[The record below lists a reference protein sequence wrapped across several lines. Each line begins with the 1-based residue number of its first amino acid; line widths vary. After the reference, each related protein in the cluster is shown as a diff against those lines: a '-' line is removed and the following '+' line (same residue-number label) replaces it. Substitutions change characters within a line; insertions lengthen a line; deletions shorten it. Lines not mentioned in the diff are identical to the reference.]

1 MYLYGRLVTSFGAEC
16 TRKLNIKLKFIFHIY
31 HCCTVFG
38 TEHVKEQGSKSIYY
52 IEETLENNVQEN
64 LPILK
69 LTGQMTSKGS
79 FSNEKRIEKS

>member
-1 MYLYGRLVTSFGAEC
+1 L
-16 TRKLNIKLKFIFHIY
+16 
-31 HCCTVFG
+31 HCFFWYK
-38 TEHVKEQGSKSIYY
+38 EHVKEQGSKSIYY

-79 FSNEKRIEKS
+79 FSKEKRIEKS